1 MKKIFTLTFALFAFL
16 ALTAQD
22 NVIRNGDFQLGDD
35 TETIA
40 GIADWHMD
48 KEAPGSGWWGDATNR
63 RVTLTSGDSATL
75 YQVVEVITADSVL
88 YDLTFYAA
96 DSWNTAKV
104 VVIVSTSDADSTM
117 RTILVTDSL
126 IIDTDNMALSFGFSA
141 NSEYVGKNLIVEFTS
156 TQLEGDAAWTH
167 LDDVYMVKRLPGVN
181 NPPICDP
188 GAYQTVKGTEEV
200 SLDGSA
206 SYDPDGDE
214 LTYMWISTY
223 PGIVLSDPT
232 AAMPTFT
239 APDVSELST
248 FSFALFVNDG
258 TVNSDTLL
266 TNVTVIPAAELV
278 RNNDFMMRV
287 PEADPE
293 SDNLKDVAYWNI
305 DELRDSLSG
314 GNGAGLIW
322 LASYDPTIYQVVDVI
337 GTEAATYSLAFTA
350 RSSWNSNSINSIFSV
365 SDADSSVRTEI
376 AMQENLTGI
385 DPDGGISTSEDA
397 TYKHVLAIPANS
409 ENAGKSLIIEFDNVA
424 YDDGND
430 DGWCEIKFVSLVKEV
445 VIGIGSDAVKNLT
458 LYPNPASGMLYIDG
472 DLGVSRLEFY
482 SVLGSLEKRIEG
494 HDINQINI
502 EEMQTGLYIISLT
515 TESGIINRKVQIK

>member
-1 MKKIFTLTFALFAFL
+1 MRKIFTLSFLLFAIL
-16 ALTAQD
+16 ALSAQD

-35 TETIA
+35 TQTIA
-40 GIADWHMD
+40 GLAEWHMD

-75 YQVVEVITADSVL
+75 YQVVEVISADSVL

-96 DSWNTAKV
+96 DSWNTEKV
-104 VVIVSTSDADSTM
+104 VVIISTSDADTTM
-117 RTILVTDSL
+117 RTILLSDSL
-126 IIDTDNMALSFGFSA
+126 IIDTDPLALTFGFSA
-141 NSEYVGKNLIVEFTS
+141 NSEYAGKNLIVEFTS

-188 GAYQTVKGTEEV
+188 GPYQTARGTEEV
-200 SLDGSA
+200 TLDGSA

-214 LTYMWISTY
+214 ITYTWISTY

-239 APDVSELST
+239 APDVTELST
-248 FSFALFVNDG
+248 FSFALYVNDG

-278 RNNDFMMRV
+278 RNNDFTMRV

-293 SDNLKDVAYWNI
+293 SDNLKDIAYWNV

-314 GNGAGLIW
+314 GNAAGLIW
-322 LASYDPTIYQVVDVI
+322 LASFDPNIYQVVDVI
-337 GTEAATYSLAFTA
+337 GTEAATYSLAFTG
-350 RSSWNSNSINSIFSV
+350 RSSWNSVSINSIFSV
-365 SDADSSVRTEI
+365 SDADSSIRTEI

-409 ENAGKSLIIEFDNVA
+409 EHAGKKLIIEFDNIA
-424 YDDGND
+424 FDDGND
-430 DGWCEIKFVSLVKEV
+430 DGWCELKFVSLVKEV
-445 VIGIGSDAVKNLT
+445 VIGIGSDAVKNLSV
-458 LYPNPASGMLYIDG
+458 YPNPTTGMLYFDG
-472 DLGVSRLEFY
+472 DLGVSKVNVY
-482 SVLGSLEKRIEG
+482 SVLGALRKTVDGEEIK
-494 HDINQINI
+494 QINL
-502 EEMQTGLYIISLT
+502 EELQTGLYIISIT
-515 TESGIINRKVQIK
+515 TESGIINRKVQVK

>member
-1 MKKIFTLTFALFAFL
+1 MRKIFTLTFVLFAVL
-16 ALTAQD
+16 ALSAQD
-22 NVIRNGDFQLGDD
+22 DVIRNGDFQLGDD

-40 GIADWHMD
+40 GLAEWHMD

-75 YQVVEVITADSVL
+75 YQVVEVISADSVL

-96 DSWNTAKV
+96 DSWNTEKV
-104 VVIVSTSDADSTM
+104 VVIISTSDADTTM
-117 RTILVTDSL
+117 RTILLSDSL
-126 IIDTDNMALSFGFSA
+126 IIGTDPLALSFGFSA

-167 LDDVYMVKRLPGVN
+167 LDDVYMVKRMPGVN
-181 NPPICDP
+181 NPPICNP
-188 GAYQTVKGTEEV
+188 GPYQTAKGTEV
-200 SLDGSA
+200 VTLDGSA
-206 SYDPDGDE
+206 SYDPDDDPI
-214 LTYMWISTY
+214 TYTWISTY

-248 FSFALFVNDG
+248 FSFALYVNDG

-278 RNNDFMMRV
+278 RNNDFTMRV

-293 SDNLKDVAYWNI
+293 SDNLKDIVSWNI

-322 LASYDPTIYQVVDVI
+322 LASFDPNIYQVVDVI
-337 GTEAATYSLAFTA
+337 GTEAATYSLAFTG

-385 DPDGGISTSEDA
+385 DPGNGISTSEDA
-397 TYKHVLAIPANS
+397 TYKHILAIAANS
-409 ENAGKSLIIEFDNVA
+409 AHAGKKLIIEFDNVA

-430 DGWCEIKFVSLVKEV
+430 DGWCELKFVSLVKEV
-445 VIGIGSDAVKNLT
+445 VIGIGSDEVKNLSV
-458 LYPNPASGMLYIDG
+458 YPNPTTGMLYFDG
-472 DLGVSRLEFY
+472 DLGVSKVNVY
-482 SVLGSLEKRIEG
+482 SVLGALRKTVEG
-494 HDINQINI
+494 EEIKQINLQ
-502 EEMQTGLYIISLT
+502 ELQTGLYIISMT
-515 TESGIINRKVQIK
+515 TESGIINKKVQIK